1 MMKDQFANYVVQKVS
16 DGAGCENREK
26 GRCFVSEVE
35 SRLLTILN
43 GVLALIDLCVAEL
56 FSALLPLAARSE
68 T

>member
-16 DGAGCENREK
+16 DGAGCENR
-26 GRCFVSEVE
+26 GGGCFVSEVE

-43 GVLALIDLCVAEL
+43 VVLALIDLRVAEL

>member
-1 MMKDQFANYVVQKVS
+1 MVPDA
-16 DGAGCENREK
+16 RIEK

-43 GVLALIDLCVAEL
+43 GVLALIDLRVAEL